1 MSLYKK
7 LVKEENDLNQ
17 RILNNRRSQY
27 DYLVQLSKQPL
38 SDKITLDNKLEVFE
52 KLRELEAVIEKQLSD
67 MSNSQNRSAMYRM
80 GNDKAM
86 RDEKLRVMLSRKA
99 EEKYRGM
106 KLKDLLKSYYD
117 SSVKKTN

>member
-67 MSNSQNRSAMYRM
+67 MSNSQNRTAMYKM
-80 GNDKAM
+80 GNEEGI
-86 RDEKLRVMLSRKA
+86 RNEKLRVMLNRKA
-99 EEKYRGM
+99 EEKFRGM